1 MAEQIQIRLIEQ
13 EMKESYI
20 DYAMSVITSR
30 ALPDVRDG
38 LKPVHRRVLY
48 AMQQLGL
55 LHNKPFKKSANIVGN
70 CMAKFHPHGDT
81 AIYDSLVRMAQPWSL
96 RYLLVDG
103 QGNMGSIDGDSPAA
117 MRYTEA
123 RLTKLSEE
131 LLADIEKQTVDF
143 VSNYDN
149 STKEPKV
156 MPAKIPNLIINGS
169 SGIAVGMTTNIPPH
183 NINEVIDALIAQID
197 NPGITVEQL
206 MKFIKGPD
214 FPTGAIVCG
223 ASGIK
228 RAYETGK
235 GKITVKAKTEF
246 ETKKDRTSIIVTE
259 LPYQV
264 NKAMLVEEIANLVTE
279 KRIEGISDLRD
290 ESDRKGMRIFI
301 ELKQSASPEVVLNQ
315 LMKHT
320 TLKTTF
326 GIIMIALVDGS
337 PRLLNLKEILY
348 HYIKHRKDVTTRRI
362 NFELEK
368 ARARAHILLGLLV
381 ALKNID
387 PVIAA
392 IKSSKDP
399 EIAKNLLI
407 ERFKLSEL
415 QAQAILDMRLQRIT
429 GLETEK
435 IKQEH
440 DDLVIKIQEYREILA
455 EESRIYSI
463 IKQELIGLKEIY
475 GDERRTVIAEE
486 FEIIDEEDLIEEE
499 NVVVTITNTG
509 YIKKLS
515 IDTYKQQRRGGS
527 GIKGT
532 EMKEE
537 DFVEDIFITNTH
549 SHILFFSTEGK
560 VYWLKAFNIPTA
572 SRYARGTAIIN
583 LLKLREDEKISAA
596 LPIENFSE
604 GYLFMVTKKGLIKK
618 SPIAYFSKPRKGG
631 IAAVTLKDKDEL
643 INVLYT
649 DGSQKIMLATKL
661 GMAVKFNETDVRPM
675 GRNASGIRGIRL
687 KKGDAVIDASLADD
701 SNALLTVTENGY
713 GKKSSIEEYRLIRRG
728 GVGVINIKP
737 GVRNGLVIAAKT
749 VTDDEDIIFITKKGI
764 VLRTPAKGISTIGR
778 NTMGVRL
785 MKLKEGDKLISVTVV
800 AGESSEENTEELNQ
814 KDL

>member
-1 MAEQIQIRLIEQ
+1 MTEQIQTRLIEQ
-13 EMKESYI
+13 EMKDSYI

-38 LKPVHRRVLY
+38 LKPVHRRILY
-48 AMQQLGL
+48 AMHQLGL

-70 CMAKFHPHGDT
+70 ALAKFHPHGDA
-81 AIYDSLVRMAQPWSL
+81 AIYDTLVRMAQNWSL

-103 QGNMGSIDGDSPAA
+103 QGNMGSIDGDAPAS

-143 VSNYDN
+143 ASNYDN

-156 MPAKIPNLIINGS
+156 LPSKIPNLIINGS

-183 NINEVIDALIAQID
+183 NINEVIDAIIAQID

-214 FPTGAIVCG
+214 FPTGATVCG

-235 GKITVKAKTEF
+235 GKIIVKAKTEF

-279 KRIEGISDLRD
+279 KRIDGISDLRD
-290 ESDRKGMRIFI
+290 ESDRKGMRIYI

-315 LMKHT
+315 LLKHT

-348 HYIKHRKDVTTRRI
+348 YYIKHRKDVTTRRV

-399 EIAKNLLI
+399 EVAKALLI
-407 ERFKLSEL
+407 ERFKLSEP

-440 DDLVIKIQEYREILA
+440 DELVIKIQEYREILA
-455 EESRIYSI
+455 DESKIYSI

-475 GDERRTVIAEE
+475 GDERKTIISDEL
-486 FEIIDEEDLIEEE
+486 EILDEEDLIEEE
-499 NVVVTITNTG
+499 EVVVTITNTG
-509 YIKKLS
+509 YIKKLP
-515 IDTYKQQRRGGS
+515 IDTYKQQRRGGT

-532 EMKEE
+532 DMKEE

-549 SHILFFSTEGK
+549 NHILFFSTEGK

-572 SRYARGTAIIN
+572 SRYARGTAIVN

-604 GYLFMVTKKGLIKK
+604 GYLFMVTKKGIIKK
-618 SPIAYFSKPRKGG
+618 SPITYFSKPRKGG
-631 IAAVTLKDKDEL
+631 IAAITLRDKDEL

-649 DGSQKIMLATKL
+649 GGNQKIMLATKL

-687 KKGDAVIDASLADD
+687 KKGDNVIDASLADD

-749 VTDDEDIIFITKKGI
+749 VTDDNDIIFITKKGI

-800 AGESSEENTEELNQ
+800 ASENTEELNQ
-814 KDL
+814 GIVK